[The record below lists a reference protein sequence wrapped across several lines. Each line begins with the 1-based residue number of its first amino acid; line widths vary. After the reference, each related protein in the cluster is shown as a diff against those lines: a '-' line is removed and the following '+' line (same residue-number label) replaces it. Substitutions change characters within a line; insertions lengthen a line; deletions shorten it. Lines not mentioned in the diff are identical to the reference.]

1 MVLLIIDNVQDEKNS
16 IINLQSVN
24 YINGQISLTKYL
36 DDFPF
41 LYYSIIVK
49 NLQSLPE
56 IISSVVRQWFEL
68 LSSK

>member
-1 MVLLIIDNVQDEKNS
+1 MYKMKKIPS
-16 IINLQSVN
+16 INLQSVN

-41 LYYSIIVK
+41 LYYIIVK

-56 IISSVVRQWFEL
+56 IISVVRQWFEL